1 MSLCEPYY
9 TGNTQR
15 QLCWAFTLPQKVKLM
30 FVANKQ
36 LKYFSVFLC
45 FVALSAH
52 GEKEPCTVSGHGLMS
67 LILIQI
73 LSV

>member
-1 MSLCEPYY
+1 MSLGEPYY

-15 QLCWAFTLPQKVKLM
+15 QLCSAFAKSIKLLL
-30 FVANKQ
+30 VANKE
-36 LKYFSVFLC
+36 LKHFYVFLC

-52 GEKEPCTVSGHGLMS
+52 GEREPCAVSGHGLMS